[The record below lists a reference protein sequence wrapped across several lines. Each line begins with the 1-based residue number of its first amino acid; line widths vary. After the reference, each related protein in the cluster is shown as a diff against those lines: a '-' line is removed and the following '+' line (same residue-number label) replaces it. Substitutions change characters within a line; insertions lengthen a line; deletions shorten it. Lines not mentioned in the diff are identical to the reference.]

1 MAKHMNYNV
10 KYQDNDVCILDPSC
24 GKGIII
30 WTNYRKHDKNVD
42 DILKVGLKTGEQL
55 QREGIDCGRSIYHPY
70 SFFRAPYRKP
80 VEVDKK
86 TRIHEVVSYYDI
98 NIMKYGKHKIFIK
111 VDPDRT
117 YVYSSEIRSNMPYYL
132 YHSTRYNNE
141 LKKSRKTLT
150 EYLDIIAENEE
161 QIRNKEVGTVP
172 VFNLYSSRIQSFHRV
187 DSQYIEKFDDR
198 SNYPLNKYPINRTS
212 EILVGL
218 PILTPDYFVMY
229 T

>member
-1 MAKHMNYNV
+1 MELQSDII
-10 KYQDNDVCILDPSC
+10 YQDKDIAILHPNSN
-24 GKGIII
+24 KGIPI

-55 QREGIDCGRSIYHPY
+55 QIEGIDCGRSIYHPY

-80 VEVDKK
+80 VEVDK
-86 TRIHEVVSYYDI
+86 TTLIHEVVSYYDT
-98 NIMKYGKHKIFIK
+98 NIMKYDKNKIFIR

-117 YVYSSEIRSNMPYYL
+117 YVYSSEIRPNMPYCS
-132 YHSTRYNNE
+132 YHSTKYNNE
-141 LKKSRKTLT
+141 LKNSRKTLT

-172 VFNLYSSRIQSFHRV
+172 IYNLYSSRIQSFHRT
-187 DSQYIEKFDDR
+187 DSRYIENFDDR
-198 SNYPLNKYPINRTS
+198 FNYPLTKYLTNRTS
-212 EILVGL
+212 EILVRLAIL
-218 PILTPDYFVMY
+218 PPDYFVMC